1 MTTALRTSTLG
12 ITASLI
18 GWFIVVELVS
28 GMLQGYYV
36 PLFSDIVLALGIHDS
51 DVNWFEAAQLLL
63 SALVVP
69 VLAKLGDMYGHKR
82 ILLIAAILTAGATW
96 WLAFATSFWT
106 FLIAWALQGFY
117 VVWLPLEIALIF
129 ERGRT
134 QNRGVSLTRRAAGLL
149 VVGLQAGA
157 IIGALAAGR
166 IFAAT
171 GENLTLTLL
180 VPAIAVTLVAVVIWL
195 WVPESEP
202 VPGRR
207 LDTGG
212 FVLLA
217 LSLLLVTSSL
227 TFLRLNGPGAVWVWL
242 LLAAGLAGFVLFVRY
257 ELRQSDPAVDI
268 RVLRRPEMW
277 PVQATAF
284 LVGISLLGAQGPLS
298 TYAGTDPSLGYGLGL
313 DATERSN
320 VIGVYLVSL
329 IVGAV
334 IFAVTSRRA
343 SPRVVL
349 IAAALLVGIGYALFL
364 PFHVELWQVLLNL
377 SIAGLG
383 CGALVGAMPAAAA
396 AAAPRGQTG
405 VASALTNTTKTIGG
419 TFSSAV
425 FGVVL
430 AAGAGIVAS
439 ETAASLGGYLT
450 VWAICAAGG
459 FLAAL
464 LLVFVPKVAFADAP
478 PAGAAQRSAAP
489 ISRAGGAGAADRAR
503 AGAAR
508 TARRDAS

>member
-28 GMLQGYYV
+28 GVLQGYYV

-430 AAGAGIVAS
+430 AAGAGIVVS

-478 PAGAAQRSAAP
+478 PA
-489 ISRAGGAGAADRAR
+489 
-503 AGAAR
+503 
-508 TARRDAS
+508 

>member
-1 MTTALRTSTLG
+1 MATRPASDTSALRSSALRSSALG
-12 ITASLI
+12 ITAGLI
-18 GWFIVVELVS
+18 GWFVLVEVVS
-28 GMLQGYYV
+28 GILQGYYV
-36 PLFSDIVLALGIHDS
+36 PLFSDIVIQLGIHDS

-69 VLAKLGDMYGHKR
+69 ILAKLGDMYGHKR
-82 ILLIAAILTAGATW
+82 ILLVAAILTAGATW
-96 WLAFATSFWT
+96 WVAFAGSFWT

-117 VVWLPLEIALIF
+117 VVWLPLEIALVF
-129 ERGRT
+129 ERGRAH
-134 QNRGVSLTRRAAGLL
+134 NRGVSLTRRAAGLL

-171 GENLTLTLL
+171 GGDLTLTLI
-180 VPAIAVTLVAVVIWL
+180 VPAIAVTLVAVVIWI
-195 WVPESEP
+195 WVPESSP
-202 VPGRR
+202 QQGRS
-207 LDTGG
+207 LDTWG
-212 FVLLA
+212 FVILA
-217 LSLLLVTSSL
+217 WGLLLVT
-227 TFLRLNGPGAVWVWL
+227 GALAWMRMIGELDLGVGAWWAVAVLLVAGVAVLVW
-242 LLAAGLAGFVLFVRY
+242 FVRF
-257 ELRQSDPAVDI
+257 ELRQKDPAIDI

-284 LVGISLLGAQGPLS
+284 LIGISLLGAQGPLS
-298 TYAGTDPSLGYGLGL
+298 TYAGTDPTLGYGLGL

-320 VIGVYLVSL
+320 LIGVYLVSL

-334 IFAVTSRRA
+334 LFAITSRRA
-343 SPRVVL
+343 SPRIVL
-349 IAAALLVGIGYALFL
+349 IAAAALVGVGYALFV
-364 PFHVELWQVLLNL
+364 PFHLELWQVLLNL

-396 AAAPRGQTG
+396 AAAPLGQTG

-430 AAGAGIVAS
+430 AGGAGVAAS
-439 ETAASLGGYLT
+439 QTAASLGGYIT
-450 VWAICAAGG
+450 VWVICAAGG
-459 FLAAL
+459 FLAAV

-478 PAGAAQRSAAP
+478 ETAAVV
-489 ISRAGGAGAADRAR
+489 
-503 AGAAR
+503 
-508 TARRDAS
+508 

>member
-1 MTTALRTSTLG
+1 VSTTLRTSALG
-12 ITASLI
+12 VTAGLI
-18 GWFIVVELVS
+18 GWFILVEIVS
-28 GMLQGYYV
+28 GILQGYYV
-36 PLFSDIVLALGIHDS
+36 PLFSDIVTELGIHDS

-82 ILLIAAILTAGATW
+82 ILLIAAVLTAGATW
-96 WLAFATSFWT
+96 WLAFAASFWT

-129 ERGRT
+129 ERGR
-134 QNRGVSLTRRAAGLL
+134 QQSRGVSLTRRAAGLL

-157 IIGALAAGR
+157 IVGALAAGR
-166 IFAAT
+166 IYAAT
-171 GENLTLTLL
+171 AGDMTLTLI
-180 VPAIAVTLVAVVIWL
+180 VPAVAVTLVAVVIWL
-195 WVPESEP
+195 WVPESTPE
-202 VPGRR
+202 PGRR
-207 LDTGG
+207 RLDSRG

-217 LSLLLVTSSL
+217 FALLLVTSAL
-227 TFLRLNGPGAVWVWL
+227 TFLRLNGPGALWVWAL
-242 LLAAGLAGFVLFVRY
+242 LLAGIVVFVLFGRF
-257 ELRQSDPAVDI
+257 ELRQPDPAVDV
-268 RVLRRPEMW
+268 RMLARPEMW

-313 DATERSN
+313 DATDRSN

-334 IFAVTSRRA
+334 LFAVTSRRA
-343 SPRVVL
+343 SPRIVL
-349 IAAALLVGIGYALFL
+349 IVAALLVGVGYALFI
-364 PFHVELWQVLLNL
+364 PFHRELWQVLLNL
-377 SIAGLG
+377 CIAGLG

-405 VASALTNTTKTIGG
+405 VASAMTNTTKTIGG

-430 AAGAGIVAS
+430 AAGAGVVAS

-459 FLAAL
+459 FVAAVL
-464 LLVFVPKVAFADAP
+464 LFVVPKVAFADADASP
-478 PAGAAQRSAAP
+478 VARSADGSGEAVTQP
-489 ISRAGGAGAADRAR
+489 RG
-503 AGAAR
+503 
-508 TARRDAS
+508 

>member
-1 MTTALRTSTLG
+1 MSTLPSTPLRTSALG
-12 ITASLI
+12 ITAGLI
-18 GWFIVVELVS
+18 GWFILVEIVS
-28 GMLQGYYV
+28 GILQGYYV
-36 PLFSDIVLALGIHDS
+36 PLFSDIVVSLGIHDS

-69 VLAKLGDMYGHKR
+69 ILAKLGDMYGHKR

-96 WLAFATSFWT
+96 WLAFATSFWS

-129 ERGRT
+129 ERGRA
-134 QNRGVSLTRRAAGLL
+134 QSRGVSTTRRAAGLL

-171 GENLTLTLL
+171 GENLTATLI
-180 VPAIAVTLVAVVIWL
+180 VPAIAVTLVAIVIWIG
-195 WVPESEP
+195 VPESTPE
-202 VPGRR
+202 PGRK
-207 LDTGG
+207 LDSGG

-217 LSLLLVTSSL
+217 MALLLVTSAL
-227 TFLRLNGPGAVWVWL
+227 TFLRLNGPSAVWVWML
-242 LLAAGLAGFVLFVRY
+242 LIAGIDGFAVFVWF
-257 ELRQSDPAVDI
+257 ELRQDDPAVDI

-298 TYAGTDPSLGYGLGL
+298 TYAGTDPALGYGLGL

-320 VIGVYLVSL
+320 IIGVYLVSL
-329 IVGAV
+329 IVGAIV
-334 IFAVTSRRA
+334 FAVTSRRA

-364 PFHVELWQVLLNL
+364 PFHLELWQVLLNL

-405 VASALTNTTKTIGG
+405 ISSALTNTTKTIGG

-430 AAGAGIVAS
+430 AAGAGAVAS

-459 FLAAL
+459 FLAAI

-478 PAGAAQRSAAP
+478 PA
-489 ISRAGGAGAADRAR
+489 
-503 AGAAR
+503 
-508 TARRDAS
+508 